1 MIVDLDTICRG
12 EPSTVLAFAE
22 TVDSGADVAFPG
34 PVQGEIRFTREGETV
49 WVEGAVET
57 LVTLACSRC
66 LRPIPHRLTGSFREG
81 FRRGAG
87 HSGRARDGA
96 ELILDVEGPELD
108 VTEVVRQHLLMALPM
123 APLCRPECRGLC
135 PVCGADRNEVACA
148 CSPDEGDPR
157 LAALR
162 HFRPA
167 SG

>member
-1 MIVDLDTICRG
+1 MELDTICRE

-22 TVDSGADVAFPG
+22 TVDSGAEVAFPR

-49 WVEGAVET
+49 WVDGAVET
-57 LVTLACSRC
+57 VVTLACGRC
-66 LRPIPHRLTGSFREG
+66 LRPFPYRLAGSFREG
-81 FRRGAG
+81 FRRGG
-87 HSGRARDGA
+87 WEGGRPREGA
-96 ELILDVEGPELD
+96 ELILDPAGPLLD

-135 PVCGADRNEVACA
+135 PLCGADRNEAACA
-148 CSPDEGDPR
+148 CTPEEGDPR

-162 HFRPA
+162 DFRPA